1 MKAFRFE
8 FIDRS
13 GKDNALVT
21 GIANFSGF
29 ANAMLRA
36 GVSNF
41 TQLREN
47 FKVLKNM
54 RFNEQQCFRGANSNE
69 TVDVVCF
76 DSDKANTFGE
86 IEYILDSLQK
96 QIPRFTYSMGE
107 RNNHNARMKGTIKIN
122 TKHCTYSADLCLNKL
137 TITVKS
143 KNTKGETVC
152 KPVSVHILGKDNMCL
167 DKAAEEMKNKLNSTK
182 RAHTDFV
189 DIVNKIVALISSN
202 QPGEV
207 SVYKDS
213 NWSVDFKIDQ
223 TGNKCMMCTK
233 EDARRTGTDRVK
245 QTFIH
250 CIPGTESGFV
260 TDFQLKS
267 SVEKRVRTVIKG
279 MNIVGCTV

>member
-8 FIDRS
+8 FIDRN

-29 ANAMLRA
+29 ENVMLRA
-36 GVSNF
+36 GVHNYG
-41 TQLREN
+41 QLIQN
-47 FKVLKNM
+47 FKELRCMK
-54 RFNEQQCFRGANSNE
+54 FGDKQCFRGANNNE

-76 DSDKANTFGE
+76 DSDKANTFDE
-86 IEYILDSLQK
+86 IEYILDSLKK
-96 QIPRFTYSMGE
+96 QMAGFTYKARE
-107 RNNHNARMKGTIKIN
+107 KNNHYGRMTGAIQIN
-122 TKHCTYSADLCLNKL
+122 KVHCTYSADLCLNKL

-143 KNTKGETVC
+143 KNTKGEVVC
-152 KPVSVHILGKDNMCL
+152 RPVSVHILGKDSVFLNR
-167 DKAAEEMKNKLNSTK
+167 AAEEMKNKLNSTK

-189 DIVNKIVALISSN
+189 DIVNKIVTLINSN

-207 SVYKDS
+207 SVYKDN

-223 TGNKCMMCTK
+223 TGNKCMICTK

-279 MNIVGCTV
+279 LNIVGCTV

>member
-1 MKAFRFE
+1 MRGFRFE
-8 FIDRS
+8 FIDRN

-29 ANAMLRA
+29 ENVMLRA
-36 GVSNF
+36 GVSKYD
-41 TQLREN
+41 QLTEN
-47 FKVLKNM
+47 FKVLKSM
-54 RFNEQQCFRGANSNE
+54 KFGETQCFRGANDNE

-76 DSDKANTFGE
+76 DSDRANTFGE

-107 RNNHNARMKGTIKIN
+107 RNNHNARMKGTIQIDK
-122 TKHCTYSADLCLNKL
+122 KYCTYSADLCLNKL
-137 TITVKS
+137 NITVKS
-143 KNTKGETVC
+143 RNTKGEVVC
-152 KPVSVHILGKDNMCL
+152 KPVSVHILGRDNMCL

-189 DIVNKIVALISSN
+189 DMINKIVTLVSSN

-213 NWSVDFKIDQ
+213 NWSVTFKIDQ
-223 TGNKCMMCTK
+223 TGNKCMICTK
-233 EDARRTGTDRVK
+233 EDARRTGADRVK
-245 QTFIH
+245 QTFVH

-279 MNIVGCTV
+279 LNSIGCPV

>member
-1 MKAFRFE
+1 MKFG
-8 FIDRS
+8 D
-13 GKDNALVT
+13 K
-21 GIANFSGF
+21 
-29 ANAMLRA
+29 
-36 GVSNF
+36 
-41 TQLREN
+41 
-47 FKVLKNM
+47 
-54 RFNEQQCFRGANSNE
+54 QCFRGANDNE

-76 DSDKANTFGE
+76 DSDKANTFDE
-86 IEYILDSLQK
+86 IEYILDSLKK
-96 QIPRFTYSMGE
+96 QIAGLTYNVKE
-107 RNNHNARMKGTIKIN
+107 KNNHYGRMTGAIQIN
-122 TKHCTYSADLCLNKL
+122 KVHCTYSADLCLNKL

-143 KNTKGETVC
+143 KNTKGEVVS
-152 KPVSVHILGKDNMCL
+152 KPVSVHILGKDSVSLNR
-167 DKAAEEMKNKLNSTK
+167 AAEELKNKISSK
-182 RAHTDFV
+182 RTNTGFDRV
-189 DIVNKIVALISSN
+189 VALINSN

-223 TGNKCMMCTK
+223 TGNKCMICTK

-279 MNIVGCTV
+279 LNIVGCTV

>member
-8 FIDRS
+8 FIDRN

-21 GIANFSGF
+21 GIANFSDF
-29 ANAMLRA
+29 ENVMLRA
-36 GVSNF
+36 GVHNF
-41 TQLREN
+41 MQLTEN

-54 RFNEQQCFRGANSNE
+54 RFNEQQCLRGANSNE
-69 TVDVVCF
+69 TIDVVCF
-76 DSDKANTFGE
+76 DSDRANTFGE

-96 QIPRFTYSMGE
+96 QIPRFTYSMEE
-107 RNNHNARMKGTIKIN
+107 RNNRNARMKGTIQIDK
-122 TKHCTYSADLCLNKL
+122 KHCTYSADLCLNKL

-152 KPVSVHILGKDNMCL
+152 KPVSVHILGKDSIYL
-167 DKAAEEMKNKLNSTK
+167 DRAAEEMKNKLNSTK

-189 DIVNKIVALISSN
+189 DIVNKIVALINSN

-223 TGNKCMMCTK
+223 TGNKCMICTK

-279 MNIVGCTV
+279 LSIVGCTV